1 MIVAFIEC
9 EIVIALMRDWMD
21 RIGDVDGL
29 VRLFLTRFE
38 TSGYEVEEITVHR
51 YSNAFIISSKLHE

>member
-38 TSGYEVEEITVHR
+38 TSGYEVEKITVHR